1 VGSRSSPPRP
11 LIDAFYR
18 GSDGTDAEHRVKL
31 FKLVWDAIGTEFGAR
46 HELYERNYSGNQ
58 DQIRLDA
65 LRFSRNRGDFDR
77 FNAFVD
83 KCMSEYD
90 LDGWTASPWADAPWA
105 R

>member
-1 VGSRSSPPRP
+1 M
-11 LIDAFYR
+11 L
-18 GSDGTDAEHRVKL
+18 
-31 FKLVWDAIGTEFGAR
+31 LVC
-46 HELYERNYSGNQ
+46 LNNL

-65 LRFSRNRGDFDR
+65 LRFSRNRGDLDS

-83 KCMSEYD
+83 QCMSEYD

>member
-1 VGSRSSPPRP
+1 MVTGAGLRADGQYGGRADSQAARRVVGAAQ
-11 LIDAFYR
+11 LH
-18 GSDGTDAEHRVKL
+18 GK
-31 FKLVWDAIGTEFGAR
+31 KFGAR

-65 LRFSRNRGDFDR
+65 LRFSRNRGDFDQ

-83 KCMSEYD
+83 QCMSEYD